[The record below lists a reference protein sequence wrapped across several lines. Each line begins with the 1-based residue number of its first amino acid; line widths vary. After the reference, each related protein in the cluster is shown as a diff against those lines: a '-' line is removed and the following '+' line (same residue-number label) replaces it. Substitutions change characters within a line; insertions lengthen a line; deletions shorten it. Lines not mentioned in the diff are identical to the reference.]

1 MTTRTGVGVL
11 DRLRD
16 GGAALSRVTERWVP
30 DAWVIL
36 MSLTV
41 VALLLAVTGGGASI
55 PEAGL
60 AWGAGVWT
68 LLELAMQFSIAMV
81 AAHACASSPPVYRLL
96 DRLAGCPNPERP
108 VQAVALAAGF
118 SMAVGYL
125 NWAFGLVG
133 SALFVPFILKRNPR
147 ADVRLVIA
155 AAYMGIGTVWQ
166 SGLSSS
172 APLIMATPGNPLLE
186 PGTGAPVVDR
196 LYPVTETL
204 FHPFNLGY
212 AAAMLLVG
220 LVAAMALHPH
230 RDVVT
235 LTEAEV
241 DEILPAP
248 PPRAEPG
255 TTPAERLDR
264 FRGWSLLAALLFAYP
279 LVHSIVTRGFGASW
293 TINAYNTVFLV
304 LAIVLHGRPTSF
316 LRACRDGVGAAWGI
330 ILQFP
335 FYAGIFG
342 LIQNTNLGGWLGEQF
357 AEVATTRL
365 YPLVVYVYSGIM
377 SMFIPSA
384 GSKWMIEAPYVIP
397 AGEALDVSVMTV
409 LLAYTY
415 GDSAFNLIHPFW
427 ALPILAVT
435 RRRFGE
441 ILGYAFLL
449 WLATIMLGVATM
461 LVIPIRW

>member
-1 MTTRTGVGVL
+1 M
-11 DRLRD
+11 
-16 GGAALSRVTERWVP
+16 
-30 DAWVIL
+30 
-36 MSLTV
+36 
-41 VALLLAVTGGGASI
+41 
-55 PEAGL
+55 
-60 AWGAGVWT
+60 
-68 LLELAMQFSIAMV
+68 
-81 AAHACASSPPVYRLL
+81 
-96 DRLAGCPNPERP
+96 
-108 VQAVALAAGF
+108 
-118 SMAVGYL
+118 
-125 NWAFGLVG
+125 
-133 SALFVPFILKRNPR
+133 
-147 ADVRLVIA
+147 
-155 AAYMGIGTVWQ
+155 
-166 SGLSSS
+166 
-172 APLIMATPGNPLLE
+172 
-186 PGTGAPVVDR
+186 
-196 LYPVTETL
+196 
-204 FHPFNLGY
+204 
-212 AAAMLLVG
+212 
-220 LVAAMALHPH
+220 
-230 RDVVT
+230 
-235 LTEAEV
+235 
-241 DEILPAP
+241 
-248 PPRAEPG
+248 
-255 TTPAERLDR
+255 
-264 FRGWSLLAALLFAYP
+264 
-279 LVHSIVTRGFGASW
+279 
-293 TINAYNTVFLV
+293 FLV

-449 WLATIMLGVATM
+449 WLATILLGVATM

>member
-1 MTTRTGVGVL
+1 ML

-16 GGAALSRVTERWVP
+16 GGAALSRFTERWTP

-41 VALLLAVTGGGASI
+41 VALILAVTGGGATV

-81 AAHACASSPPVYRLL
+81 AAHACASSPPMYRLL
-96 DRLAGCPNPERP
+96 DRLARCPNPERP
-108 VQAVALAAGF
+108 VQAVALAAAF
-118 SMAVGYL
+118 SMLAGYL

-172 APLIMATPGNPLLE
+172 APLILATPGNPLLE
-186 PGTGAPVVDR
+186 PGTGAPIVDR

-212 AAAMLLVG
+212 AVVMLLVG

-241 DEILPAP
+241 DAILPAP
-248 PPRAEPG
+248 TPRADAAA
-255 TTPAERLDR
+255 TPAERLDR
-264 FRGWSLLAALLFAYP
+264 FRGWSLLAAILLAYP
-279 LVHSIVTRGFGASW
+279 LVYSIVTRGFGASW

-304 LAIVLHGRPTSF
+304 LALVLHGRPTSF
-316 LRACRDGVGAAWGI
+316 LRACRDGVGAASGI

-357 AEVATTRL
+357 AAGRHDPALSARGLLLFGTHEPVHPLGRL
-365 YPLVVYVYSGIM
+365 QVDDRG
-377 SMFIPSA
+377 
-384 GSKWMIEAPYVIP
+384 
-397 AGEALDVSVMTV
+397 
-409 LLAYTY
+409 
-415 GDSAFNLIHPFW
+415 
-427 ALPILAVT
+427 AVHRP
-435 RRRFGE
+435 RRRGARRLRHDDPARVRVRG
-441 ILGYAFLL
+441 LGLQPHPPVLGAADPRRDASPLRGGAGIRL
-449 WLATIMLGVATM
+449 PHLARDDPPRHRDDARHPHH
-461 LVIPIRW
+461 LVTP

>member
-1 MTTRTGVGVL
+1 MSGNPL
-11 DRLRD
+11 DRLRAS
-16 GGAALSRVTERWVP
+16 GAALSRVTERWVP

-220 LVAAMALHPH
+220 LVAATALHPN
-230 RDVVT
+230 RDAVT
-235 LTEAEV
+235 LTKAEV

-248 PPRAEPG
+248 PPRAEAA

-279 LVHSIVTRGFGASW
+279 LAHSIVTRGFGASW

-304 LAIVLHGRPTSF
+304 LAIVLHGRPPSF
-316 LRACRDGVGAAWGI
+316 LRACREGVGAAWGI

-449 WLATIMLGVATM
+449 WLATILLGVATM

>member
-1 MTTRTGVGVL
+1 MSGRPL
-11 DRLRD
+11 DRLRES
-16 GGAALSRVTERWVP
+16 GAALSRVTERWVP

-68 LLELAMQFSIAMV
+68 LLELAMQFSIIMV
-81 AAHACASSPPVYRLL
+81 AAHACASSPPMYRML
-96 DRLAGCPNPERP
+96 DRLAGLPNPERP

-118 SMAVGYL
+118 SMVAGYL

-186 PGTGAPVVDR
+186 PGAGAPVVDR

-212 AAAMLLVG
+212 AAVMLLVG

-230 RDVVT
+230 RDAVT

-248 PPRAEPG
+248 PPPARAG

-264 FRGWSLLAALLFAYP
+264 FRGWTLLAAVLLAYP
-279 LVHSIVTRGFGASW
+279 LIHSIVTRGFGASW
-293 TINAYNTVFLV
+293 TINAYNTVFLSV
-304 LAIVLHGRPTSF
+304 ALLLHGRPTSF
-316 LRACRDGVGAAWGI
+316 LRACRHGVASAWGI

-342 LIQNTNLGGWLGEQF
+342 VIQNTNLGSWLGEQF
-357 AEVATTRL
+357 AAVATTRL

-409 LLAYTY
+409 LLAYAY

-449 WLATIMLGVATM
+449 WLATILLGVATM

>member
-1 MTTRTGVGVL
+1 MSGIAL
-11 DRLRD
+11 DRLRES
-16 GGAALSRVTERWVP
+16 GAALSRVTERWVP

-36 MSLTV
+36 MSLTL
-41 VALLLAVTGGGASI
+41 VALLLAVTGGGATV

-68 LLELAMQFSIAMV
+68 LLELAMQFSIIMV
-81 AAHACASSPPVYRLL
+81 AAHACASSPPMYRLL
-96 DRLAGCPNPERP
+96 DRLAGLPNPERP
-108 VQAVALAAGF
+108 AQAVALAAGF
-118 SMAVGYL
+118 SMAAGYL
-125 NWAFGLVG
+125 NWAFGLIG

-147 ADVRLVIA
+147 ADLRLVIA

-172 APLIMATPGNPLLE
+172 APLILATPGNPLLE

-212 AAAMLLVG
+212 AAVMLLVG
-220 LVAAMALHPH
+220 LVAAMVLHPR

-235 LTEAEV
+235 LTPAEV

-248 PPRAEPG
+248 PPPARPG

-264 FRGWSLLAALLFAYP
+264 FRGWTLLAAVLLAYP
-279 LVHSIVTRGFGASW
+279 LIHSIVTRGFGASW

-304 LAIVLHGRPTSF
+304 VALLLHGRPTSF
-316 LRACRDGVGAAWGI
+316 LRACREGVASAWGI

-342 LIQNTNLGGWLGEQF
+342 VIQNTNLGSWLGEQF

-377 SMFIPSA
+377 SMFVPSA

-397 AGEALDVSVMTV
+397 AGEVLDVSVMTT
-409 LLAYTY
+409 LLAYAY

-441 ILGYAFLL
+441 VFGYAFLL
-449 WLATIMLGVATM
+449 WLATILVGIATM

>member
-1 MTTRTGVGVL
+1 MGAVL
-11 DRLRD
+11 DRLRE

-41 VALLLAVTGGGASI
+41 VALLLAVTGGGATV
-55 PEAGL
+55 PEAGR

-68 LLELAMQFSIAMV
+68 LLELAMQFSIILV
-81 AAHACASSPPVYRLL
+81 AAHACASSPPMYRLL
-96 DRLAGCPNPERP
+96 DRLAGLPNPERP

-118 SMAVGYL
+118 SMVAGYL

-147 ADVRLVIA
+147 ADLRLVIA

-172 APLIMATPGNPLLE
+172 APLILATPGNPLLE
-186 PGTGAPVVDR
+186 PGTGAPVVHR

-204 FHPFNLGY
+204 FNPFNLGY
-212 AAAMLLVG
+212 AAVMLLVG
-220 LVAAMALHPH
+220 LIAAMALHPR
-230 RDVVT
+230 RDAVT
-235 LTEAEV
+235 LSAADV

-248 PPRAEPG
+248 PPAARRG

-264 FRGWSLLAALLFAYP
+264 FRGWTLLAATLLAYP
-279 LVHSIVTRGFGASW
+279 LIHSIATRGFGASW

-304 LAIVLHGRPTSF
+304 AALLLHGRPTSF
-316 LRACRDGVGAAWGI
+316 LRACREGVSSAWGI

-342 LIQNTNLGGWLGEQF
+342 VIQNTNLGSWLGEQF

-377 SMFIPSA
+377 SMFVPSA

-397 AGEALDVSVMTV
+397 AGEVLDVSVMTT
-409 LLAYTY
+409 LLAYAY

-441 ILGYAFLL
+441 VFGYAFLL
-449 WLATIMLGVATM
+449 WLATIIVGVVTM
-461 LVIPIRW
+461 LVIPTAW

>member
-1 MTTRTGVGVL
+1 ML

-16 GGAALSRVTERWVP
+16 AGASLSRVTERWVP

-36 MSLTV
+36 LSLTSV
-41 VALLLAVTGGGASI
+41 SLVLAIWAGGATI
-55 PEAGL
+55 QEATL
-60 AWGAGVWT
+60 AWGDGVWT
-68 LLELAMQFSIAMV
+68 LLTLAMQFTIAMV
-81 AAHACASSPPVYRLL
+81 AAHACAASPPVYRML
-96 DRLAGCPNPERP
+96 DRLAAVPNPTKP

-118 SMAVGYL
+118 SMVAGYL
-125 NWAFGLVG
+125 NWAFGLVV
-133 SALFVPFILKRNPR
+133 SALFVPFILKRNPK

-172 APLIMATPGNPLLE
+172 APLILATPGNPLLE

-204 FHPFNLGY
+204 FNPFNIGY
-212 AAAMLLVG
+212 ALVMLVTG
-220 LVAAMALHPH
+220 LVAAMSLHP
-230 RDVVT
+230 RKDVVT
-235 LTEAEV
+235 LTAAEIE
-241 DEILPAP
+241 EILPEP
-248 PPRAEPG
+248 PTPPATP
-255 TTPAERLDR
+255 TTPAERIDA
-264 FRGWSLLAALLFAYP
+264 FRGWTIFAALLFAYP
-279 LVHSIVTRGFGASW
+279 LGHSIATRGFGASW

-304 LAIVLHGRPTSF
+304 LALLLHGRPMSF
-316 LRACRDGVGAAWGI
+316 LKSCRDGVGAAWGI
-330 ILQFP
+330 IIQFP

-342 LIQNTNLGGWLGEQF
+342 VIQNTDLGGWLGERF

-377 SMFIPSA
+377 SLFIPSA
-384 GSKWMIEAPYVIP
+384 GSKWMIEAPYIVP
-397 AGEALDVSVMTV
+397 AGEQLDVSVITT
-409 LLAYTY
+409 LLAYAY

-441 ILGYAFLL
+441 IFGYAFLI
-449 WLATIMLGVATM
+449 WLACVAVGITTM
-461 LVIPIRW
+461 LVIPTSW

>member
-1 MTTRTGVGVL
+1 MMSALL
-11 DRLRD
+11 DRLRE

-41 VALLLAVTGGGASI
+41 VALLLAVTGGGATV
-55 PEAGL
+55 PEAGR

-68 LLELAMQFSIAMV
+68 LLELAMQFSIIMV
-81 AAHACASSPPVYRLL
+81 AAHACASSPPMYRLL
-96 DRLAGCPNPERP
+96 DRLAGLPNPERP

-118 SMAVGYL
+118 SMVAGYL

-172 APLIMATPGNPLLE
+172 APLILATPGNPLLE

-204 FHPFNLGY
+204 FNPFNLGY
-212 AAAMLLVG
+212 AAVMLLVG
-220 LVAAMALHPH
+220 LVAAMVLHPK
-230 RDVVT
+230 RDVVA
-235 LTEAEV
+235 LSPAEV
-241 DEILPAP
+241 DEILPASP
-248 PPRAEPG
+248 PPARPG

-264 FRGWSLLAALLFAYP
+264 FRGWTLLAATLLAYP
-279 LVHSIVTRGFGASW
+279 LIHSIITRGFGASW

-304 LAIVLHGRPTSF
+304 VALLLHGRPTSF
-316 LRACRDGVGAAWGI
+316 LRACREGVSSAWGI

-342 LIQNTNLGGWLGEQF
+342 VIQNTNLGSWLGEQF

-377 SMFIPSA
+377 SMFVPSA
-384 GSKWMIEAPYVIP
+384 GSKWMIEAPYVVP

-409 LLAYTY
+409 LLAYAY

-441 ILGYAFLL
+441 VFGYAFLL
-449 WLATIMLGVATM
+449 WLATIIVGVVTM
-461 LVIPIRW
+461 LVIPTAW